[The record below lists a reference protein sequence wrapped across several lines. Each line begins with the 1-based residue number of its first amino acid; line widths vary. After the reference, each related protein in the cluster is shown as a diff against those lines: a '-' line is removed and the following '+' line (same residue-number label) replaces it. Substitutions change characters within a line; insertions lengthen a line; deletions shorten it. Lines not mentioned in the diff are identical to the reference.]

1 MFLSRLLSSEGR
13 TVLAV
18 RQGSEAATVLG
29 DGDLAALAFAA
40 AGEGISLADALLRR
54 GLGDPVDIAAL
65 LSDGRLLPPVP
76 QGRLDLLP
84 AGPAEE
90 VSPSLVL
97 PPGAALGIGAGDALE
112 GGPAAVSVMGRD
124 GQAVTLGW
132 VQTHVRVASGGRGR
146 RSLSCGPELLLAGPG
161 RPGAGQTSL
170 LRDGACITQFAIPD
184 ADRAG
189 QTGVIPLPADLP
201 EGTVLL
207 QRLSRWLLRPG
218 ADHLQAEVESRIAGL
233 GLPLRN
239 PIGNGAAYAEKG
251 ADRVRRKA

>member
-1 MFLSRLLSSEGR
+1 MAGARR
-13 TVLAV
+13 
-18 RQGSEAATVLG
+18 RAARWQ
-29 DGDLAALAFAA
+29 
-40 AGEGISLADALLRR
+40 LADH
-54 GLGDPVDIAAL
+54 P
-65 LSDGRLLPPVP
+65 
-76 QGRLDLLP
+76 LDQP
-84 AGPAEE
+84 EAPDRANR
-90 VSPSLVL
+90 
-97 PPGAALGIGAGDALE
+97 IGAR
-112 GGPAAVSVMGRD
+112 P
-124 GQAVTLGW
+124 Q
-132 VQTHVRVASGGRGR
+132 R
-146 RSLSCGPELLLAGPG
+146 R

-189 QTGVIPLPADLP
+189 QIGAMPLPDGLP

-239 PIGNGAAYAEKG
+239 PIGNGAASAEKG